1 MNPDMADENGRFL
14 RACVR
19 GGDEREN
26 GRHVTVHDLRYT
38 RTALL
43 SELVIYGTV
52 ALLLS
57 SEVRLEPLVP
67 RWAWNR

>member
-1 MNPDMADENGRFL
+1 MADENGRFL

-43 SELVIYGTV
+43 SELVIYGTGTV
-52 ALLLS
+52 ALEL
-57 SEVRLEPLVP
+57 EFQRLG
-67 RWAWNR
+67 